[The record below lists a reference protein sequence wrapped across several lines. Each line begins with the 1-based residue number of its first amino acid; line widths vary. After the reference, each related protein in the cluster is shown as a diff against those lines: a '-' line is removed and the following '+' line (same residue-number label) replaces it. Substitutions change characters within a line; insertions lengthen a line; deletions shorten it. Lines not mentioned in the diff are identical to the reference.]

1 MRVDLSGVEVKDS
14 EFGLVDSGT
23 YNVKVTDGQIK
34 DNKDGP
40 SAKNPTGQHIHWE
53 FTIQDPGKFEG
64 WKQWKNTPLGGD
76 GLGILKELLMA
87 SGRFTEDQVNG
98 DLDFEVEDLIGADV
112 VITVQQKKRSDNGE
126 MANNVGKVKPAGE
139 ATGATS
145 LLP

>member
-23 YNVKVTDGQIK
+23 YNAKITDGEIR

-87 SGRFTEDQVNG
+87 TGKFADVDG
-98 DLDFEVEDLIGADV
+98 PLDFEVEDLIGADV
-112 VITVQQKKRSDNGE
+112 VITVQQKKRKDTGE
-126 MANNVGKVKPAGE
+126 LANNVGKVKAAGE
-139 ATGATS
+139 PTGSTS